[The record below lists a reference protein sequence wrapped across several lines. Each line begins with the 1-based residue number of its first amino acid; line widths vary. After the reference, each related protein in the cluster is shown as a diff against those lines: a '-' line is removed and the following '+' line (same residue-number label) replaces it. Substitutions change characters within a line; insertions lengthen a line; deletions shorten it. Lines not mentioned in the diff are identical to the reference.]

1 MTVLN
6 YLLTDEAVYLLTD
19 TLLSDPDDLSP
30 VAFTTK
36 IHALPHLQALICGT
50 GQAQAIA
57 EWVATVNLALPARD
71 VVHLDQ
77 FAPPELR
84 KLFARH
90 PKEGAGEREL
100 TSTLYHFGFDE
111 RARRF
116 VGFAYRSADDFRS
129 EPLPQGFGLKPAP
142 DWPLDG
148 RKITR
153 LPEHFIA
160 IAKKQKAQD
169 EAAEASNRV
178 MVGGK
183 LIFGVMQRVPG
194 AGNKPTVQTSLAVC
208 HSFPEFEQLFAQVA
222 ARPPRA

>member
-1 MTVLN
+1 MTLMN

-19 TLLSDPDDLSP
+19 TLLCDPDDLSP

-36 IHALPHLQALICGT
+36 IHALPHLQAMICGT
-50 GQAQAIA
+50 GHAQVIG
-57 EWVATVNLALPARD
+57 EWVATVNLALVVRD

-77 FAPPELR
+77 VAPTELR

-90 PKEGAGEREL
+90 PKEGAGEREIA
-100 TSTLYHFGFDE
+100 TTLYHFGFDE
-111 RARRF
+111 RAGRF
-116 VGFAYRSADDFRS
+116 VGFAYRSADDFHS

-169 EAAEASNRV
+169 EATEAGKRV

-183 LIFGVMQRVPG
+183 LVFGAMQRVPG

-208 HSFPEFEQLFAQVA
+208 HSFPEFEQFFAQAA
-222 ARPPRA
+222 ARS